1 MKTKAG
7 KTKGCGA
14 GMYKC
19 GGKHGKYEDGGK
31 KKSKTVTVS
40 PSGNYKTVVK
50 STSKDGV
57 TKNKVTN
64 RRTLKG
70 VLSGAP
76 SQKKLKNMT
85 APTSKGSSKI
95 NMPNAPMLRPPIP
108 SNLKDTTSPNINYRG
123 IFSKKP
129 KNNTKRSS
137 KINMPNAPMLKPLL
151 PPAFP
156 SFMSPDSVNKKPK
169 GSKKSKL
176 GPVATELNKLAKGGK
191 MKTKKYAM
199 GGMSQQ
205 CDPRDG
211 SCKTVR
217 KEGFLKRWIRNAKNR
232 SLSNFSKPK
241 LKRTRYK

>member
-85 APTSKGSSKI
+85 APTSKG
-95 NMPNAPMLRPPIP
+95 
-108 SNLKDTTSPNINYRG
+108 
-123 IFSKKP
+123 
-129 KNNTKRSS
+129 SS